1 VTVPPPNVVAFPTPI
16 EPPTSGA
23 FEKLWGKRIKN
34 HGFAAIPTIMVR
46 AQHRLGVNPT
56 QFCIMVQLLEYW
68 RTPERAPFPTKQQLA
83 DRIGGSQSTIQT
95 NMRELEKA
103 GLVRRQGH
111 RTASGDWGAN
121 TYHLDGLVTRLAAL
135 EPEFEEEKQKRG
147 AAGQRV
153 ETPKGKRKGP

>member
-1 VTVPPPNVVAFPTPI
+1 MTVPPPNVVAFPTSI

-68 RTPERAPFPTKQQLA
+68 RPPERAPFPTKQQLA
-83 DRIGGSQSTIQT
+83 DRIGVSQSTIQT
-95 NMRELEKA
+95 NMRA
-103 GLVRRQGH
+103 GEG
-111 RTASGDWGAN
+111 
-121 TYHLDGLVTRLAAL
+121 RLG
-135 EPEFEEEKQKRG
+135 Q
-147 AAGQRV
+147 AAGPPDRV
-153 ETPKGKRKGP
+153 GRLGSQHLPSLRSGHPAGSA

>member
-1 VTVPPPNVVAFPTPI
+1 
-16 EPPTSGA
+16 
-23 FEKLWGKRIKN
+23 
-34 HGFAAIPTIMVR
+34 MVR

-83 DRIGGSQSTIQT
+83 DRIGVSQSTIQT

-147 AAGQRV
+147 AATGRNAEGQAQGTV
-153 ETPKGKRKGP
+153 GTQKQITPAACQRQRRYRGLRP